1 MIELKDM
8 LTLVGL
14 LFTAGVSFWAVIR
27 WTITKIEDKHAEAQ
41 RYTDSRH
48 SSAIEYITK
57 VDAAVLSVKDEY
69 VKRSELDRDFKA
81 LERQIDSMN
90 KAMAEGRAETNQRL
104 DRMLMLLGKVISTTP
119 HGSKDF
125 D

>member
-1 MIELKDM
+1 MIELKDV

-41 RYTDSRH
+41 RYTDTRH
-48 SSAIEYITK
+48 TSAIEYITK
-57 VDAAVLSVKDEY
+57 VEGAVSYVRDEY
-69 VKRSELDRDFKA
+69 VKRSDLDRDFKA
-81 LERQIDSMN
+81 LEKQMDSMN
-90 KAMAEGRAETNQRL
+90 RAIAEGRSETNQRL
-104 DRMLMLLGKVISTTP
+104 DRMLMLLGKVISNTP
-119 HGSKDF
+119 SNHSDL

>member
-1 MIELKDM
+1 MIELKDL
-8 LTLVGL
+8 LTLIGL

-41 RYTDSRH
+41 RYTDVRH
-48 SSAIEYITK
+48 TSAIEYITK
-57 VDAAVLSVKDEY
+57 VEGTVSSVRDEY

-81 LERQIDSMN
+81 LEKQIDAMN
-90 KAMAEGRAETNQRL
+90 KANAEGRAETNQRL
-104 DRMLMLLGKVISTTP
+104 DRMLMLLGKVISSTP
-119 HGSKDF
+119 HGAKDL

>member
-41 RYTDSRH
+41 RYTDTRH
-48 SSAIEYITK
+48 SSAIEYISK
-57 VDAAVLSVKDEY
+57 VEGSVTHVKDYY
-69 VKRSELDRDFKA
+69 VKRSDLDRDFKA
-81 LERQIDSMN
+81 LEKQIDSMN
-90 KAMAEGRAETNQRL
+90 KANAEGRAETNQRL
-104 DRMLMLLGKVISTTP
+104 DRMLMLLGKVLSHP
-119 HGSKDF
+119 QNSNHDL